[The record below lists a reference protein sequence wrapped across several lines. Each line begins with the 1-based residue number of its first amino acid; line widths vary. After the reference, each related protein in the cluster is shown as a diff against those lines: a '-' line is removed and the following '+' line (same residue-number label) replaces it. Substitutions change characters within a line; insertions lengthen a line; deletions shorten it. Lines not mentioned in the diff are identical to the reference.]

1 MAVVMVCVLLVLLGL
16 AAVLWWGG
24 LAFRA
29 PSGGDPAGHPSVGL
43 VVRSYVWYVTV
54 ALVSGL
60 GAGILAA
67 GAGGRLVMRLLA
79 MTAGPDAQGRITEAD
94 QVVGRITA
102 DGTLGFVVFNG
113 LPIGLLTAVLYL
125 LLRRWLP
132 AGRTGGLTLGVLLL
146 LVAGTRVDPLRANN
160 PDFSLVGPAWLA
172 VAAFV
177 ALGLLHG
184 MVVAALA
191 GRYSRALPLL
201 SNQPRVLAAYSPLL
215 LFILLFPLLALI
227 PVVVLVG
234 LVAVLV
240 SRFPLVLVAWRD
252 RHVAAVGR
260 VALVAA
266 ALVALPGF
274 ASALVDILALS

>member
-1 MAVVMVCVLLVLLGL
+1 MV
-16 AAVLWWGG
+16 GG

-29 PSGGDPAGHPSVGL
+29 PSGGDPAGHPSIGL

-79 MTAGPDAQGRITEAD
+79 VTAGPDAQGRITEANE
-94 QVVGRITA
+94 VVGRITA

-113 LPIGLLTAVLYL
+113 LPIGLLSAALYL

-132 AGRTGGLTLGVLLL
+132 AGRTGGLAVGVLLL
-146 LVAGTRVDPLRANN
+146 LVAGTRIDPLRANN

-191 GRYSRALPLL
+191 GRYSRALPPL
-201 SNQPRVLAAYSPLL
+201 SGQPRVLAAYSPLL
-215 LFILLFPLLALI
+215 LFVLLFPLLAVI

-240 SRFPLVLVAWRD
+240 SRIPLVLVAWRD
-252 RHVAAVGR
+252 RRVAAVGR

-266 ALVALPGF
+266 GLVALPGF
-274 ASALVDILALS
+274 ASALVDILGLS

>member
-1 MAVVMVCVLLVLLGL
+1 MAVVVVCVLLVLLGL
-16 AAVLWWGG
+16 AAVLRWGG
-24 LAFRA
+24 LPFRA
-29 PSGGDPAGHPSVGL
+29 PSGGSPSGYPSVGL

-67 GAGGRLVMRLLA
+67 GAGGPLVMRLLA
-79 MTAGPDAQGRITEAD
+79 VTAGPDAQGRITEAD
-94 QVVGRITA
+94 QVVGRITV
-102 DGTLGFVVFNG
+102 DGTLGFIIFNG

-132 AGRTGGLTLGVLLL
+132 AGRLGGLTLGLLL
-146 LVAGTRVDPLRANN
+146 LVVAGTRIDPLRANN

-184 MVVAALA
+184 MVVTALA
-191 GRYSRALPLL
+191 GRYSRALPQLT
-201 SNQPRVLAAYSPLL
+201 SQPRELAAYSPLL
-215 LFILLFPLLALI
+215 LFILLFPLLAAIPLI
-227 PVVVLVG
+227 VLMG

-240 SRFPLVLVAWRD
+240 SRIPLVLAAWRD
-252 RHVAAVGR
+252 RRVAAVGR

-266 ALVALPGF
+266 GLVALPGF
-274 ASALVDILALS
+274 ASAFVDILALS